1 MNKHTSATER
11 GGFLRRFARRHDGA
25 VAIEFAFIV
34 PALLI
39 FTVGI
44 LEFGLILFDYHRAS
58 EATRRASRLALIQVP
73 LAVLNT
79 LRTTNL
85 AIDCA
90 ADSGGTVTCTSGTE
104 EGDADTNFAAM
115 ITAMQSVFP
124 DIGNTNVE
132 VGYVAS
138 GIDSVAN
145 ANLVTA
151 LVTVNLTD
159 VTHSFVVLNIVPGV
173 PSTITYP
180 EFSTSALRST
190 EGITP
195 P

>member
-11 GGFLRRFARRHDGA
+11 GGFLRRFARRDDGA

-90 ADSGGTVTCTSGTE
+90 AVATE
-104 EGDADTNFAAM
+104 
-115 ITAMQSVFP
+115 P
-124 DIGNTNVE
+124 
-132 VGYVAS
+132 
-138 GIDSVAN
+138 
-145 ANLVTA
+145 
-151 LVTVNLTD
+151 
-159 VTHSFVVLNIVPGV
+159 
-173 PSTITYP
+173 
-180 EFSTSALRST
+180 
-190 EGITP
+190 
-195 P
+195 

>member
-1 MNKHTSATER
+1 
-11 GGFLRRFARRHDGA
+11 
-25 VAIEFAFIV
+25 
-34 PALLI
+34 
-39 FTVGI
+39 
-44 LEFGLILFDYHRAS
+44 
-58 EATRRASRLALIQVP
+58 
-73 LAVLNT
+73 
-79 LRTTNL
+79 
-85 AIDCA
+85 
-90 ADSGGTVTCTSGTE
+90 
-104 EGDADTNFAAM
+104 M

-145 ANLVTA
+145 SNLVTA

-173 PSTITYP
+173 PATITYP

-195 P
+195 VDGRLWLVGNSVGAGENVVRRHVFDREVKRADADIGA